1 MSINSDDVE
10 SVSVEIL
17 FENRKNTIFNVL
29 YKQPKGQIEPFEK
42 FWKEIFPRIKN
53 SNKEL
58 RVAGDFNLSVL
69 DHEMCKE
76 LQEFLKI
83 ISENCMINKPTRVT
97 NKTATVIDH
106 ILEQFLT
113 LYDTFS
119 TKKNEDKNQRSTK
132 SLDH

>member
-58 RVAGDFNLSVL
+58 HVAGDFNLSVL

-83 ISENCMINKPTRVT
+83 ISENFMINKPTRVT
-97 NKTATVIDH
+97 NKTATVTDH

-119 TKKNEDKNQRSTK
+119 TTKNEDKNQRSTK

>member
-58 RVAGDFNLSVL
+58 HVAGEATSY
-69 DHEMCKE
+69 CKRR
-76 LQEFLKI
+76 KI
-83 ISENCMINKPTRVT
+83 VS
-97 NKTATVIDH
+97 
-106 ILEQFLT
+106 
-113 LYDTFS
+113 S
-119 TKKNEDKNQRSTK
+119 KKLLALIWK
-132 SLDH
+132 